1 MDDIVVPATPVLATI
16 PRVELGSV
24 GTWNISN
31 IDGWHPSAEDF
42 ANAVA
47 ALECPAVRRPVLKCG
62 HLGPHGSGDPAL
74 GLIDNLAVTD
84 NGQTLVGDFVGVPA
98 WLAAVDDQGRSVIA
112 SAYGDRSGEWE
123 HNYVCQ
129 LGHTHPFVLHAMSLL
144 GVERPGIG
152 DLQSLYDLYAK
163 APEKMKEMP
172 MAATA
177 LASVTVDQ
185 VRAAYYNG
193 PAASNYNLWIREML
207 VDPPQLIVQNDED
220 GSLLKVPFT
229 VTDNEVTFGEP
240 VKVSV
245 EYVDK
250 TPAAPAGDGSTEEQ
264 APAAASAPLVRY
276 ASRAESRPGHPA
288 AATDPAA
295 PADGATTEGGSG
307 VELTNEQLAALRTAL
322 GLADDADVSAIVD
335 AAKAIGDQ
343 IPALRE
349 ACGLE
354 ETATFDDIVK
364 AVQELAKNAPSD
376 DTGDGGGGTT
386 PAASAKLPDG
396 VVAIDKGR
404 LATLEANSARFAE
417 HLENERKAGIES
429 RLSSAI
435 SEGRIT
441 PANKETWRKS
451 FERDPESAAALL
463 DSMAPN
469 SAVPVQELGHS
480 IEAADVNDVR
490 ESAAYKGWS
499 I

>member
-1 MDDIVVPATPVLATI
+1 MGDIVVPATPVLATI

-31 IDGWHPSAEDF
+31 IEGWHPTAEDF
-42 ANAVA
+42 ASAVA
-47 ALECPAVRRPVLKCG
+47 ALDCPAVRRPVLKPG
-62 HLGPHGSGDPAL
+62 HTGPHGSGDPSL

-185 VRAAYYNG
+185 VRMAYYAG
-193 PAASNYNLWIREML
+193 PAANDYNLWIREML
-207 VDPPQLIVQNDED
+207 VDPPQLIVQNDSD

-229 VTDNEVTFGEP
+229 VTDNDVTFGEP
-240 VKVSV
+240 TAVSV
-245 EYVDK
+245 EYIDK
-250 TPAAPAGDGSTEEQ
+250 TPAAPPADGGDEQ
-264 APAAASAPLVRY
+264 APAATAPLVRY
-276 ASRAESRPGHPA
+276 ASRAESRPGRPA

-376 DTGDGGGGTT
+376 DNSGDGTT
-386 PAASAKLPDG
+386 PAAPAASAKLPDG

-404 LATLEANSARFAE
+404 LQTLEANSARFAE
-417 HLENERKAGIES
+417 HLENERKRGIEDK
-429 RLSSAI
+429 LSSAI
-435 SEGRIT
+435 REGRIT

-451 FERDPESAAALL
+451 FDRDQEAAAELL

-480 IEAADVNDVR
+480 IEAADITDVR
-490 ESAAYKGWS
+490 EDDKYKNWS
-499 I
+499 V